1 VDVTVTRTA
10 RWMIGRRGGELW
22 VWAAPLGGEAIIR
35 TSTSGRN
42 DRTFDPV
49 RLDGVVVW
57 FEQGMAV
64 EDVTIGLD
72 AAHRV
77 RRGRALDTQ
86 IGRPVRRWLDRCIEQ
101 REPLA
106 EVGLDR

>member
-1 VDVTVTRTA
+1 VKVSVSKTA

-22 VWAAPLGGEAIIR
+22 VWAAPMGDAAMIR

-57 FEQGMAV
+57 FEQYMAID
-64 EDVTIGLD
+64 DVTIGWTPFTGFDVTHPETLRMPSGSAD
-72 AAHRV
+72 S
-77 RRGRALDTQ
+77 GN
-86 IGRPVRRWLDRCIEQ
+86 
-101 REPLA
+101 
-106 EVGLDR
+106 

>member
-1 VDVTVTRTA
+1 
-10 RWMIGRRGGELW
+10 MIGRRGGELW

-57 FEQGMAV
+57 LEHGMAV
-64 EDVTIGLD
+64 EDVTIGW
-72 AAHRV
+72 
-77 RRGRALDTQ
+77 T
-86 IGRPVRRWLDRCIEQ
+86 
-101 REPLA
+101 PLTGFDV
-106 EVGLDR
+106 VGPWTLKSEGQSGGG